1 MDAWRD
7 NQTDFGDVFA
17 DTTAFSMDDDDF
29 GTAGSGDDAF
39 ADAAPVVVTVAKEKK
54 EKKAM
59 EETKKTVEP
68 ANADK
73 GAKKARQTLV
83 KWGFEGADVDLALG
97 ATEAATVDAL
107 VEGQTEF
114 NKKRQVAALD
124 WLLLNAP
131 EDSIPVEYR
140 NDAIRARS

>member
-1 MDAWRD
+1 M
-7 NQTDFGDVFA
+7 
-17 DTTAFSMDDDDF
+17 
-29 GTAGSGDDAF
+29 
-39 ADAAPVVVTVAKEKK
+39 VTVAKEKK

-97 ATEAATVDAL
+97 ATEAVDSAPSSGTDGVQQEETGGGARL
-107 VEGQTEF
+107 
-114 NKKRQVAALD
+114 AAS
-124 WLLLNAP
+124 
-131 EDSIPVEYR
+131 E
-140 NDAIRARS
+140 RARGFNPGGIPQRRHSRAVVRGFRAGAGAGRRRLR

>member
-1 MDAWRD
+1 
-7 NQTDFGDVFA
+7 
-17 DTTAFSMDDDDF
+17 
-29 GTAGSGDDAF
+29 
-39 ADAAPVVVTVAKEKK
+39 
-54 EKKAM
+54 M

-97 ATEAATVDAL
+97 ATEAATADAL

-140 NDAIRARS
+140 NDAIRRGRECAPCRRSSREDCVKRRESRRKRQRETRISTLT

>member
-1 MDAWRD
+1 
-7 NQTDFGDVFA
+7 
-17 DTTAFSMDDDDF
+17 MDDDDF

-59 EETKKTVEP
+59 RRKRQWNPPTRIRGEEGVRP
-68 ANADK
+68 SSS
-73 GAKKARQTLV
+73 GASR
-83 KWGFEGADVDLALG
+83 GRRDLALG
-97 ATEAATVDAL
+97 ATEAATADAL

-114 NKKRQVAALD
+114 NKKRHKALD

-131 EDSIPVEYR
+131 EDSIL
-140 NDAIRARS
+140 